1 MWEEAA
7 ANTCLLT
14 VKAMDTATNGNL
26 RKTSATVGV
35 WFGTGKSTNGEG
47 LVLPMDKVS
56 GSIHGVDDPRG
67 LLCEV
72 AVFAH

>member
-35 WFGTGKSTNGEG
+35 WFGTGKSTN
-47 LVLPMDKVS
+47 
-56 GSIHGVDDPRG
+56 
-67 LLCEV
+67 
-72 AVFAH
+72 A